1 MHKTEKGSAGVTA
14 TLSRPAPEMV
24 AQRAQEIHSAI
35 TGDPEFER
43 LWNTCAKY
51 SSDWDD
57 FYGYPIIPEYD
68 AVGDA
73 PELFKETI
81 RAMAIKS
88 AVFDLTGG
96 DERAAELPVSVP
108 VDTMSHALMAQFT
121 LLCRVQER
129 QGIQF
134 VHMTDME
141 EGAGGGT
148 WDHGDYTH
156 QVYKAAF
163 GDVNPRFWIGAA
175 ETERRRK
182 VLDNVYA
189 VIGVTERGK
198 KVSIPLAATT
208 A

>member
-1 MHKTEKGSAGVTA
+1 MTA
-14 TLSRPAPEMV
+14 TISRPAPEKV
-24 AQRAQEIHSAI
+24 AERAREIHAAI
-35 TGDPEFER
+35 ENDPEFER
-43 LWNTCAKY
+43 LWDTCAKY

-57 FYGYPIIPEYD
+57 FYGYPIVVDYD
-68 AVGDA
+68 AIGDA
-73 PELFKETI
+73 PALFKETI
-81 RAMAIKS
+81 RTMAIKS
-88 AVFDLTGG
+88 AVYDLTNG
-96 DERAAELPVSVP
+96 DEKAAELPVPVP

-121 LLCRVQER
+121 LLCRMQQR

-163 GDVNPRFWIGAA
+163 GDLNPRFWIGRE

-182 VLDNVYA
+182 VLDQVYA
-189 VIGVTERGK
+189 GIGVTERGK
-198 KVSIPLAATT
+198 KVSIPLATT
-208 A
+208 AA

>member
-1 MHKTEKGSAGVTA
+1 MTA
-14 TLSRPAPEMV
+14 TLTRPAPEKV
-24 AQRAQEIHSAI
+24 ASRAREILSLMEA
-35 TGDPEFER
+35 DPEFGR
-43 LWNTCAKY
+43 LWQTCAQY

-68 AVGDA
+68 AIGDA

-81 RAMAIKS
+81 RTMAIKS
-88 AVFDLTGG
+88 AVYDLTDG
-96 DERAAELPVSVP
+96 DEKAAELPVSVP

-121 LLCRVQER
+121 LLCRMQER
-129 QGIQF
+129 GGFQF

-156 QVYKAAF
+156 QCYRQAF
-163 GDVNPRFWIGAA
+163 GPINERFWIGRE

-182 VLDNVYA
+182 VLDKVYA
-189 VIGVTERGK
+189 GIGVTERGK
-198 KVSIPLAATT
+198 KVAIQFGAA